1 MRLTSFK
8 YLNNLLNMNE
18 DQIITAFAALAQQHR
33 LRTYRAL
40 VVAGPEGVTAGV
52 LASAL
57 GLSPA
62 ALSFHLKE
70 LTHAGLISPA
80 QEGRFVRYH
89 ANYAQ
94 MNTLLQ
100 FMTDNCC
107 AGSAKATTAC
117 APTPCCP
124 PGIKKTSIKPSTK
137 SRKKEPS

>member
-8 YLNNLLNMNE
+8 YLYNLLNMNE
-18 DQIITAFAALAQQHR
+18 DQIISAFAALAQQHR

-40 VVAGPEGVTAGV
+40 VVAGHEGVTAGV
-52 LASAL
+52 LAGAL

-70 LTHAGLISPA
+70 LTHAGLIVPM
-80 QEGRFVRYH
+80 QEGRFVRYR

-94 MNTLLQ
+94 MNALMQ
-100 FMTDNCC
+100 FMTENCC
-107 AGSAKATTAC
+107 AGSIKTTEDC
-117 APTPCCP
+117 APTSACCP
-124 PGIKKTSIKPSTK
+124 PTSPTHAK